1 MPSSSVRSTSVC
13 NPRMVRVTS
22 ATMISIS
29 PRVNGTLPSRRLP
42 TRAIRRRLRTRFQSG
57 AQLCRPTHPCRGAT
71 QSTGAAGY
79 ARSPAETPL
88 VALCRLRSAT
98 SPVCP
103 ISDIGPQFPP
113 LLIRKL
119 RRRIT
124 SAPRHTW
131 ATRLVFTKPGKPWP
145 PPSCRSLYS

>member
-98 SPVCP
+98 SPACR
-103 ISDIGPQFPP
+103 ISDAGPQFPP
-113 LLIRKL
+113 CLFVIEAKNNVGD
-119 RRRIT
+119 
-124 SAPRHTW
+124 S
-131 ATRLVFTKPGKPWP
+131 LVFTKPGKPWP